1 MNYDREKYREM
12 LLDATE
18 TVLGYFG
25 LNRTVYENPRNRK
38 RNGMMNRRKNK
49 RYPNRE
55 DGKRTII
62 ITTW

>member
-38 RNGMMNRRKNK
+38 RNGMMNRRKK
-49 RYPNRE
+49 E
-55 DGKRTII
+55 
-62 ITTW
+62 